1 MLKLRHSFRIEGGND
16 TQKAQKEPKMAEDY
30 ITKRLAELQK
40 QLVDDAAAVVRG
52 VFGAEGSLQS
62 DVQQIKDL
70 AQMRK
75 EKLLREDDLKNN

>member
-1 MLKLRHSFRIEGGND
+1 MS
-16 TQKAQKEPKMAEDY
+16 EDY
-30 ITKRLAELQK
+30 ITRRLAELQQ

-62 DVQQIKDL
+62 DVDQIKDL

-75 EKLLREDDLKNN
+75 DKLLHAEN